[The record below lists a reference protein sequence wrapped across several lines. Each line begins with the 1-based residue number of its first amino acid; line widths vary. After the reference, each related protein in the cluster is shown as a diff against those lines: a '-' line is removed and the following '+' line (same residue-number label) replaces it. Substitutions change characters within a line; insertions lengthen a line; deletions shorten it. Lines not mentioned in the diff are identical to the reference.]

1 MESTFYILMAVV
13 FWGLAPVFGKL
24 GLEKIDPLLAIS
36 IRTIGLAAIVL
47 IVLIFTGRWE
57 EVGEVDPRS
66 GALIL
71 LEGVFAGLLGHFAY
85 YFALKAGEVSRTVL
99 LVRSAPIITV
109 VLGVILFGEKLS
121 FTEIGGM
128 VLIIS
133 GSVLMSL

>member
-85 YFALKAGEVSRTVL
+85 YFALKAGEVSKTVL
-99 LVRSAPIITV
+99 LVRGAPIITV
-109 VLGVILFGEKLS
+109 VLGVLVFGEKLS